1 MKNKKKLPVISWYE
15 KISNK
20 KYQVKQN
27 YTKNE
32 KQKKLPVISWFEK
45 ISNKK
50 ISSEAKLHQKRIT
63 KKNSL

>member
-1 MKNKKKLPVISWYE
+1 LGLFIICLGLRFALLAGALERIFSVLKTKNKKKLPVISRYE

-32 KQKKLPVISWFEK
+32 KQKKLPVIS
-45 ISNKK
+45 
-50 ISSEAKLHQKRIT
+50 
-63 KKNSL
+63 